1 MGGARVYVV
10 TVVAEG
16 PVSGPVAGAVDGGVV
31 RFVLGARR
39 MYTPEGALSWLR
51 EQAHRVA
58 DGLDPDPYAAWL
70 PAARPDSAPGA
81 GVLVAVAPYVPDVP
95 TALRNW
101 CDDHR
106 QEGGRAAAARRRGTA
121 GGGRRRSLGAVHAHR
136 RAHHGRRPAPLR
148 CAPAPVVVA
157 LPAVAPLRAARAYGN
172 DGGRGTL
179 RWLEAL
185 AVTLSAVLGILV
197 IAVMACVRGG

>member
-1 MGGARVYVV
+1 MGGDEVGAGAGGARVYVV

-58 DGLDPDPYAAWL
+58 DGLDPDPYAPWL

-106 QEGGRAAAARRRGTA
+106 QQGAALRRLVAGERLVVGAADHSGRYTLTAEPTTVVARRRCGA
-121 GGGRRRSLGAVHAHR
+121 PRHRWWPFRPWRRSGRHAR
-136 RAHHGRRPAPLR
+136 TGTTE
-148 CAPAPVVVA
+148 
-157 LPAVAPLRAARAYGN
+157 
-172 DGGRGTL
+172 GGER
-179 RWLEAL
+179 
-185 AVTLSAVLGILV
+185 
-197 IAVMACVRGG
+197 